1 MAKQKKK
8 SRHNTRKNRSP
19 KKAKLAASTY
29 FQVFEHKLLRGGREF
44 CVLEAVFSNAD
55 SRNALSLEAA
65 RELNDLVKHA
75 CSYDG
80 LLIRAEGRVFCAG
93 GNIKDHIAMGKAASL
108 KGNREIA
115 LACESL
121 SKLAIP
127 TIAIVEGDV
136 LGGGVEFLSC
146 FDIVLATPHVAI
158 GFWQRRLGLV
168 YGWGGGARL
177 ERRLGRHAVSRL
189 AIQARAMT
197 GREAYEIGLVDRV
210 VAPWQIREE
219 GLAELIRVAVLPK
232 EPVGTF
238 KANSQR
244 STASPESRAGFEK
257 LWFGDEHQGRMK
269 AFSAKR

>member
-8 SRHNTRKNRSP
+8 SRHTQNASSP
-19 KKAKLAASTY
+19 KKAASTY

-65 RELNDLVKHA
+65 RELNALLKQARTCDALLV
-75 CSYDG
+75 
-80 LLIRAEGRVFCAG
+80 RAEGRVFCAG

-115 LACESL
+115 AACESL

-127 TIAIVEGDV
+127 TIAVVEGDV

-189 AIQARAMT
+189 AIQASAMT
-197 GREAYEIGLVDRV
+197 GREAYEMGLVDRV

-232 EPVGTF
+232 EPVGAF

-244 STASPESRAGFEK
+244 LTANPESRAGFEK
-257 LWFGDEHQGRMK
+257 LWFGNEHQGRMK

>member
-8 SRHNTRKNRSP
+8 SRHTEKTRSP
-19 KKAKLAASTY
+19 KKTKQATNAY
-29 FQVFEHKLLRGGREF
+29 FQVLEHKLLRAGREF
-44 CVLEAVFSNAD
+44 RVMEAVFSNPE

-65 RELNDLVKHA
+65 RELSSLVKQA
-75 CSYDG
+75 STCNA
-80 LLIRAEGRVFCAG
+80 LLVRAEGRVFCAG

-115 LACESL
+115 AACESL
-121 SKLAIP
+121 SKLPVP

-146 FDIVLATPHVAI
+146 FDIVLATPHVML

-177 ERRLGRHAVSRL
+177 ERRLGRQAVSRL

-197 GREAYEIGLVDRV
+197 GREAFEIGLVDRV
-210 VAPWQIREE
+210 VAPWEIREE

-232 EPVGTF
+232 KPVSTL
-238 KANSQR
+238 KAHSQR
-244 STASPESRAGFEK
+244 SSASPESRAGFEK
-257 LWFGDEHQGRMK
+257 LWFGDEHLNRMK
-269 AFSAKR
+269 AFSPKR